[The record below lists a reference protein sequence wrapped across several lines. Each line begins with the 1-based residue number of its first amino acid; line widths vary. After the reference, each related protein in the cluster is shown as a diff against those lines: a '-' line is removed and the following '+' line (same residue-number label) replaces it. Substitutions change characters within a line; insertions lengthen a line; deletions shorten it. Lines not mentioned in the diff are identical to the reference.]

1 MELSILAVHLSPQM
15 FKLLLA
21 IITEAL
27 ETKKADQKLE
37 SKIDIANLRLKREQ
51 KQRFKSSKNSMRTW
65 ILCKEV
71 LITEVLSS

>member
-21 IITEAL
+21 IITEDL

-37 SKIDIANLRLKREQ
+37 SKIDIANLRFKREQ

-65 ILCKEV
+65 LICKEV
-71 LITEVLSS
+71 LIMEVLSS

>member
-21 IITEAL
+21 IITEDL

-37 SKIDIANLRLKREQ
+37 SKIDIANLRFKREQ
-51 KQRFKSSKNSMRTW
+51 KQRFKSSKNSMRIW
-65 ILCKEV
+65 LICKEV

>member
-1 MELSILAVHLSPQM
+1 M
-15 FKLLLA
+15 FKLLLP
-21 IITEAL
+21 IITEDL

-37 SKIDIANLRLKREQ
+37 SKIDIANLRFKREQ

-65 ILCKEV
+65 LICKEV

>member
-15 FKLLLA
+15 FKLLLP
-21 IITEAL
+21 IITEDL

-37 SKIDIANLRLKREQ
+37 SKIDIANLRFKREQ

-65 ILCKEV
+65 LICKEV

>member
-1 MELSILAVHLSPQM
+1 MELSILVVHLSPQM

-21 IITEAL
+21 IITEDL

-37 SKIDIANLRLKREQ
+37 SKIDIANLRFKREQ